1 MWPKP
6 FKGFEEVK
14 VFLIS
19 LSLIISFSISLIFLG
34 IHLRSNALFLNT
46 VKEQA
51 RSYFELIVQ
60 TRLWNAQ
67 YNGVYVEKRPG
78 VQSNRYLRQI
88 GIEPDVACEGNR
100 IFTMRNPALMTLEIS
115 LLTGK
120 TAGVKFHMTSLKP
133 INPENAPDTFE
144 EKALH
149 KFEGGSK
156 EEWFL
161 DRSALPPVFRYI
173 APLSVEQACLECHK
187 GQGYRE
193 GDIRG
198 GISVSISLDN
208 LEQDM
213 KTNRNMIIALSAV
226 TIALLL
232 IIVYAMSWK
241 LVSKL
246 HKSRRQLKHISVT
259 DELTGLR
266 NRRYIMERLGQEFQ
280 RARREQ
286 KPLGLIML
294 DLDFF
299 KHLNDTHGHR
309 FGDIVL
315 KEVASRIKSG
325 IREYDLL
332 GRIGGEEFL
341 VVAPDSATEE
351 TVRIAERIRHL
362 VKEEPIGDEGTVVNV
377 TISAGVTMLS
387 PGDPNIDVLF
397 SRADNALYQAKE
409 KGRDRVAVL

>member
-14 VFLIS
+14 VFLIV
-19 LSLIISFSISLIFLG
+19 LSVIISFVISLIFLG
-34 IHLRSNALFLNT
+34 VYLRSNKLLLDI
-46 VKEQA
+46 VREQA
-51 RSYFELIVQ
+51 RSYFELIVE

-67 YNGVYVEKRPG
+67 YGSVYVEKKEG
-78 VQSNRYLRQI
+78 VQSNPYLRQI

-100 IFTMRNPALMTLEIS
+100 IFTMKNPALMTREIS
-115 LLTGK
+115 ELTGAK
-120 TAGVKFHMTSLKP
+120 NGVKFHITSLNP
-133 INPENAPDTFE
+133 INPENAPD
-144 EKALH
+144 A
-149 KFEGGSK
+149 FEGQALRQFDEGIK
-156 EEWFL
+156 EVWVI
-161 DRSALPPVFRYI
+161 DRSGQSSVYRYM

-198 GISVSISLDN
+198 GISVSISLGK
-208 LEQDM
+208 LEHPL

-232 IIVYAMSWK
+232 VIVYAMSWK

-246 HKSRRQLKHISVT
+246 HESRRQLKHMSVT

-309 FGDIVL
+309 FGDLVL
-315 KEVASRIKSG
+315 KEVASRIKAG

-351 TVRIAERIRHL
+351 TVRIAERIRYL

-377 TISAGVTMLS
+377 TISAGVTMLN

-397 SRADNALYQAKE
+397 SRADNALYLAKE